1 MDERNFNETQNVST
15 YPGLKQHFAK
25 IKSEFGIDWPT
36 VSFEDLRKPLYSGLA
51 ARLKML
57 IVRVPI
63 PPAKQYH
70 WQAVYSTRYYKR
82 GVSRIIP
89 VVTGV
94 GKFMVYVL
102 ARKYR
107 CCAKGKKLFVQ
118 KGAQCHTTGK
128 GGKHKQGPNLFGI
141 CGRPAAQSPG
151 YSYTGAMKDS
161 GIIWSRGTLNEFLE
175 NPKKMVPGTKM
186 VFAGLKKAK
195 ERKCLA
201 DYLCGC
207 I

>member
-1 MDERNFNETQNVST
+1 MDERNFEETQNVST
-15 YPGLKQHFAK
+15 YPSLKQHFAK

-57 IVRVPI
+57 IVKVPI

-70 WQAVYSTRYYKR
+70 RQALYSARYYKR
-82 GVSRIIP
+82 GVSRVIP

-94 GKFMVYVL
+94 GRLMVYVL
-102 ARKYR
+102 ARKYQ
-107 CCAKGKKLFVQ
+107 CCAKGEKLF
-118 KGAQCHTTGK
+118 KATGAQCHTIDK
-128 GGKHKQGPNLFGI
+128 GGKHRQGPPLSGI
-141 CGRPAAQSPG
+141 CRSPAARRPG
-151 YSYTGAMKDS
+151 FSYSSAMKDS
-161 GIIWSRGTLNEFLE
+161 DIVWDEASLNKFLK
-175 NPKKMVPGTKM
+175 NPKIEVPGTKM
-186 VFAGLKKAK
+186 VFAGLKKDK
-195 ERKCLA
+195 DRKCLA